1 MKKHLQ
7 WIILTLLAVTQF
19 MVVLDTSIANVALP
33 AIQEN
38 LGFSDG
44 ALQWIITIYALT
56 FGGTLLLGGRASDL
70 FGRRKVLLSGLFAF
84 VATSLLIGIAQTPIE
99 MIGFRAIQGIAA
111 AFMTPSALS
120 ILLTTFREGH
130 ARNRAIGIWATVA
143 SGGAAVGLVIG
154 GILTEY
160 LNWRWNFFINIP
172 IGLLAAWGIMKFVPA
187 HSTTA
192 PHRHLDLR
200 GAGLV
205 TFGLMA
211 LVYGL
216 TEAPVWGW
224 TNPLTIGVLLLSALL
239 LVGFVWNES
248 KVKQPLVP
256 LSIFKIRN
264 VSAANLMFMPLM
276 AGMMGMFFLLSL
288 YVQTVMQYDPVK
300 TGVAFI
306 AFPVIVSIVANV
318 LPKFMGRIDYK
329 KLIVTGSVLMVL
341 GLGWLSTISETSG
354 YFTTILPAIVL
365 MSVGMGIN
373 FLSITIA
380 ATSGVHAEQA
390 GLASGLLAVSQ
401 QMGGAL
407 GLAILSG
414 VATGV
419 AGANQHLGAAIA
431 TVKGDQAA
439 FMVATL
445 FGVFALILA
454 ITMIKVKKQEP
465 AEVAKAEPIAV
476 AH

>member
-248 KVKQPLVP
+248 KVKQPLIP

-445 FGVFALILA
+445 FGIFALILA
-454 ITMIKVKKQEP
+454 ITVIKVKKQEP
-465 AEVAKAEPIAV
+465 GEVTKAEPVAV
-476 AH
+476 H